1 MTREKLPLKKV
12 NFLSMGQKEWYFE
25 LVKTRAN
32 NNIFGV
38 KNQTSSKDAFF
49 EKPSILI
56 KSHYILIS
64 YQIDITIIP
73 INNIDNQT

>member
-1 MTREKLPLKKV
+1 MVIFVLI
-12 NFLSMGQKEWYFE
+12 NA
-25 LVKTRAN
+25 RAN
-32 NNIFGV
+32 TNILGL